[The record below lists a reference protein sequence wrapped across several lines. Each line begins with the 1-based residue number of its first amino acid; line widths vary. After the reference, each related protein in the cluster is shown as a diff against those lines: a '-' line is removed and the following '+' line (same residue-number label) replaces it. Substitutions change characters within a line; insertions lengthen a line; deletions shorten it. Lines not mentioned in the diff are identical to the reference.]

1 MEKNTIFCTRKIPAL
16 SRLAEIW
23 DCASLVSLSVRPQE
37 ADQRI
42 LAALMEGEDEERRV
56 ESARRERAV
65 ADVAWMKEV
74 LEEQL
79 QLERQR
85 EAEFDL
91 LYR

>member
-1 MEKNTIFCTRKIPAL
+1 M
-16 SRLAEIW
+16 
-23 DCASLVSLSVRPQE
+23 SLPVRPQE

-42 LAALMEGEDEERRV
+42 LASLMEGEDEERRV